1 MCSNNEEGAGRS
13 RPKSLAPL
21 QPEKSTPGGFRNIAL
36 HFPILRQQQSRLQT
50 TSMLAL
56 LDFGPICIPIHE
68 YDINKKH

>member
-1 MCSNNEEGAGRS
+1 MKKFGS
-13 RPKSLAPL
+13 APTRKIYSWGL
-21 QPEKSTPGGFRNIAL
+21 RNIAL

-68 YDINKKH
+68 YDINKNIKKALKEKKFS